1 MEAMSAG
8 VSVVASQLSGI
19 PELVEDE
26 VSGLLVPPRDAAALA
41 DALRRLHDDPPLR
54 RTLGLNGREK
64 VVQEFDMR
72 KNAAELVRRFR
83 STRAAA

>member
-8 VSVVASQLSGI
+8 VPVVASRLSGI

-26 VSGLLVPPRDAAALA
+26 VNGLLVPSRDAAALA
-41 DALRRLHDDPPLR
+41 EALRRLHEDPLLR

-64 VVQEFDMR
+64 VVEEFDVR

-83 STRAAA
+83 GTRAAA